1 MVDVGIH
8 KVFNLLA
15 VHPLQHTKT
24 SNIKWLGIMRGVRRQ
39 FKSYNVV
46 GLAIVLEFDQ
56 FVTLMPVQNQYLIWA
71 LCARSSM
78 FVKVF

>member
-1 MVDVGIH
+1 MVDVGFY

-15 VHPLQHTKT
+15 IYPLQYTKI
-24 SNIKWLGIMRGVRRQ
+24 SNIKWLGIMRGLRRQ
-39 FKSYNVV
+39 SKSYNVM

-56 FVTLMPVQNQYLIWA
+56 FVTLMPIQNQYLIWA
-71 LCARSSM
+71 LYVRSSI